1 MSRII
6 HLINPL
12 WDLNGGSE
20 WRTLALYDQL
30 KAHCRLTLWSEAE
43 PDPRIPAAYPI
54 RRIDPAAGDF
64 PRGGTII
71 LIGAYFRIGPWL
83 DQIRPDRLILIYNTA
98 ERSHLD
104 CTLPRLIPLAPE
116 GVEIVYASEK
126 LRRATGLPGCVQ
138 ASLIDLERF
147 VPASRRAKAVFTVGR
162 LSRPHHTKHHWR
174 DPALYW
180 RLAWRGCRIRIM
192 GPDPGWTDRVLDH
205 PGITLIEAGSMPAEE
220 FLQSLDCFLY
230 RTSPRWVEPSGRVV
244 VEAMACGLPVVCH
257 RSGGYSEYIEHGED
271 GFLFDSQFEALRLV
285 MKLARDEGLRRSIGK
300 AARRKAESLF
310 SEEERSRIVQ
320 FYLA

>member
-1 MSRII
+1 
-6 HLINPL
+6 
-12 WDLNGGSE
+12 
-20 WRTLALYDQL
+20 
-30 KAHCRLTLWSEAE
+30 
-43 PDPRIPAAYPI
+43 
-54 RRIDPAAGDF
+54 
-64 PRGGTII
+64 
-71 LIGAYFRIGPWL
+71 
-83 DQIRPDRLILIYNTA
+83 
-98 ERSHLD
+98 
-104 CTLPRLIPLAPE
+104 
-116 GVEIVYASEK
+116 
-126 LRRATGLPGCVQ
+126 
-138 ASLIDLERF
+138 
-147 VPASRRAKAVFTVGR
+147 
-162 LSRPHHTKHHWR
+162 
-174 DPALYW
+174 
-180 RLAWRGCRIRIM
+180 
-192 GPDPGWTDRVLDH
+192 
-205 PGITLIEAGSMPAEE
+205 MPAEE